1 MKRLNHIFLITLV
14 ALLFACNSNTDKKE
28 NTEIVKT
35 HIAEQNNRIE
45 PEPEEKEPNQD
56 FNCVRGQAEPI
67 VIKEIYPNTTFTV
80 QPDSLTAIETIEL
93 DNGEKVIIKN
103 WGCEYYVLSFQ
114 FETSKYNA
122 DITAMKYWYIIS
134 YKLMNEIK
142 KGIDAPID
150 IEKGLQAFNDYISKN
165 VFDLD
170 LDLETEIYY
179 GENEIRNFVS
189 LDNISKIENN
199 RFSVT
204 ISFAVGPL

>member
-1 MKRLNHIFLITLV
+1 MKRLNHIFLITVV

-35 HIAEQNNRIE
+35 QVAEQDNRIE

-56 FNCVRGQAEPI
+56 FDCVRGQAEPI
-67 VIKEIYPNTTFTV
+67 VIKDIYPNTTFTL

-93 DNGEKVIIKN
+93 DNSEKVIIKN

-114 FETSKYNA
+114 FETSKYNT
-122 DITAMKYWYIIS
+122 DTTAMKYWYVNS
-134 YKLMNEIK
+134 YKLMDEIK
-142 KGIDAPID
+142 EGIDAPID
-150 IEKGLQAFNDYISKN
+150 IEKGLQAFNDHISRN
-165 VFDLD
+165 VFDLE
-170 LDLETEIYY
+170 LETEIDY

-199 RFSVT
+199 RFAVT

>member
-1 MKRLNHIFLITLV
+1 MKRLNHIFLITVV

-35 HIAEQNNRIE
+35 QIAEQDNRIE
-45 PEPEEKEPNQD
+45 PEPKEKEPNQD
-56 FNCVRGQAEPI
+56 FDCVRGQAEPI
-67 VIKEIYPNTTFTV
+67 VIKDIYPNTTFTL

-103 WGCEYYVLSFQ
+103 WGCEYYILSFQ
-114 FETSKYNA
+114 FETSKYNT
-122 DITAMKYWYIIS
+122 DTTAMKYWYVNS
-134 YKLMNEIK
+134 YKLMDEIK
-142 KGIDAPID
+142 EGIDAPID
-150 IEKGLQAFNDYISKN
+150 IEKGLQAFNDHISRN
-165 VFDLD
+165 VFDLE
-170 LDLETEIYY
+170 LETEIDY

-199 RFSVT
+199 RFAVT

>member
-1 MKRLNHIFLITLV
+1 MKRLNHIFFITVV

-35 HIAEQNNRIE
+35 QIAEQENRIE

-56 FNCVRGQAEPI
+56 FDCVRGQAEPI
-67 VIKEIYPNTTFTV
+67 VIKDIYPNTTFTL

-122 DITAMKYWYIIS
+122 DTTAMKYWYVNV
-134 YKLMNEIK
+134 YKLMDEIK
-142 KGIDAPID
+142 EGIDAPID
-150 IEKGLQAFNDYISKN
+150 IEKGLKAFNDHISKN
-165 VFDLD
+165 VFDLE
-170 LDLETEIYY
+170 LETEIDY

-189 LDNISKIENN
+189 LDNISKIDNN
-199 RFSVT
+199 RFAVT
-204 ISFAVGPL
+204 ISFAIGPL

>member
-1 MKRLNHIFLITLV
+1 MKRLNHIFLITVV

-35 HIAEQNNRIE
+35 QIAEQDNRIE
-45 PEPEEKEPNQD
+45 PEPKEKEPNQD
-56 FNCVRGQAEPI
+56 FDCVRGQAEPI
-67 VIKEIYPNTTFTV
+67 VIKDIYPNTTFTL

-93 DNGEKVIIKN
+93 DNSEKVIIKN

-114 FETSKYNA
+114 FETSKYNT
-122 DITAMKYWYIIS
+122 DTTAMKYWYVNS
-134 YKLMNEIK
+134 YKLMDEIK
-142 KGIDAPID
+142 EGIDAPID
-150 IEKGLQAFNDYISKN
+150 IEKGLQAFNDHISRN
-165 VFDLD
+165 VFDLE
-170 LDLETEIYY
+170 LETEIDY

-199 RFSVT
+199 RFAVT

>member
-1 MKRLNHIFLITLV
+1 MKRLNHIFLITVV

-35 HIAEQNNRIE
+35 QIAEQDNRIE
-45 PEPEEKEPNQD
+45 PEPEEKELNQD
-56 FNCVRGQAEPI
+56 FDCVRGQAEPI
-67 VIKEIYPNTTFTV
+67 VIKERYPSTTFTL

-103 WGCEYYVLSFQ
+103 WGCEYYFLSFQ

-122 DITAMKYWYIIS
+122 DTTAMKYWYVNS
-134 YKLMNEIK
+134 YKLMDEIK
-142 KGIDAPID
+142 EGIDAPID
-150 IEKGLQAFNDYISKN
+150 IEKGLQAFNGHISRN
-165 VFDLD
+165 VFDLE
-170 LDLETEIYY
+170 LETEIDY

-199 RFSVT
+199 RFAVT